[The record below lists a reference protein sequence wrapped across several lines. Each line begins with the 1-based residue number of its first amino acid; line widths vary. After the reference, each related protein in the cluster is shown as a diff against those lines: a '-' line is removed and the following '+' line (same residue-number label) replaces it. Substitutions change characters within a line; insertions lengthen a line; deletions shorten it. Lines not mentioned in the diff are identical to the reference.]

1 LDDVQLVGTSP
12 ANMAISAE
20 NNFVSHMQQTGQH
33 MSGRFEQ
40 TGVQPGLELEKWVSN
55 LRECPELRISV
66 RN

>member
-1 LDDVQLVGTSP
+1 
-12 ANMAISAE
+12 MAISAE